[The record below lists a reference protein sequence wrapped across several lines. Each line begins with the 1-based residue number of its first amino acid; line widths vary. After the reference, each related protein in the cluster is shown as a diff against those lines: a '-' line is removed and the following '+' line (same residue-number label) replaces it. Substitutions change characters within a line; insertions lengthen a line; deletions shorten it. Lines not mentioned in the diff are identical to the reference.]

1 MKPGE
6 AGGEPTMPTPAPS
19 PWESR
24 ARTGSPAYS
33 PSPGRIDPLPEL
45 RWGSGGVT
53 QESTLIDLPLL
64 VFYFSDPGPW
74 TLK

>member
-24 ARTGSPAYS
+24 ARTGSPAYT
-33 PSPGRIDPLPEL
+33 PSPGSVDPLPEL
-45 RWGSGGVT
+45 RWGSGG
-53 QESTLIDLPLL
+53 
-64 VFYFSDPGPW
+64 
-74 TLK
+74 